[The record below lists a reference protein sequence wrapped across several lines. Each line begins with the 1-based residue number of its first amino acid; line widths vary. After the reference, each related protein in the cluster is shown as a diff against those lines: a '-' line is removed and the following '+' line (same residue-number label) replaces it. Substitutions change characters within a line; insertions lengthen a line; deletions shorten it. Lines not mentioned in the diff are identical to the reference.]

1 MIKIMLCCCLP
12 LKSLHL
18 TSGYGYRV
26 HPITKQYQF
35 HQGIDLQ
42 AKHDTVFAI
51 SSGDA
56 QVGYNSLLGFYI
68 KISDGH
74 LCCTYGHLSVFLLN
88 NGAVQQGDPIA
99 ITGAT
104 GRVTGEH
111 LHLSITYDGHPLN
124 PLKFLL

>member
-1 MIKIMLCCCLP
+1 MIKILLCCCLP
-12 LKSLHL
+12 LKPLYL
-18 TSGYGYRV
+18 TSGYGYRI

-35 HQGIDLQ
+35 HQGSDLR

-51 SSGDA
+51 ASGDA

-74 LCCTYGHLSVFLLN
+74 LCCIYGHLSCFLLS
-88 NGAVQQGDPIA
+88 NGAVEEGDPIA
-99 ITGAT
+99 ITGTT

-111 LHLSITYDGHPLN
+111 LHLSISYDGHPLN
-124 PLKFLL
+124 PLNFLL